1 MKIDLTE
8 DQFSDIMKV
17 LDKNNDGKITFYEFK
32 DYLKN
37 VDI

>member
-8 DQFSDIMKV
+8 DQFSDIMKT
-17 LDKNNDGKITFYEFK
+17 LDKNGDGKITFYEFK

-37 VDI
+37 VGA